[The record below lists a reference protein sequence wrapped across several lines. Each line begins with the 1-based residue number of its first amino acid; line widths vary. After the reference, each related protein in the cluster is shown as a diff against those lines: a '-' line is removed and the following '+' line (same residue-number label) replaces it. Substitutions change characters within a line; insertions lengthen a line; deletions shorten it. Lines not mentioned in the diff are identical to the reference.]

1 MHSKT
6 EKEAVL
12 GVASEEGGKEKAEQN
27 LQKKELK
34 KRRYETDRNRK
45 GRKVVVVTGLNI
57 ENCGGGGDDAIES
70 AQLEIIFSFWFGN
83 EPSQR
88 VTGD

>member
-6 EKEAVL
+6 EKKAVL

-34 KRRYETDRNRK
+34 KRRYETERNRK
-45 GRKVVVVTGLNI
+45 GKEGGCDWAEHRKLW
-57 ENCGGGGDDAIES
+57 C
-70 AQLEIIFSFWFGN
+70 W
-83 EPSQR
+83 
-88 VTGD
+88 